1 MTTDIDAELIKDIK
15 PEVIK
20 ASRADLM
27 EGVLRAFTWM
37 DQCLQKN
44 IAARGWE
51 ALSRT
56 ESQIMVLIAQGT
68 RSPVEIA
75 RALGLSPQA
84 INQASKPLIKRG
96 LIRLEPDP
104 LDGRR
109 KLMCPAE
116 SGINIGIDAAEII
129 TGMEQELEK
138 RLGKKQLEVLRS
150 CLADNWGDL
159 PDIPPTKSNG

>member
-1 MTTDIDAELIKDIK
+1 MTVDIDSELMDEIK
-15 PEVIK
+15 PELVE
-20 ASRADLM
+20 ALRADLM
-27 EGVLRAFTWM
+27 GGLLRAFNWM

-56 ESQIMVLIAQGT
+56 ESQIMVYVAQGT

-109 KLMCPAE
+109 KLIFPAE
-116 SGINIGIDAAEII
+116 SGVSIGIDAAEII
-129 TGMEQELEK
+129 AGMEQELAK
-138 RLGKKQLEVLRS
+138 RLGGKQLDALRG
-150 CLADNWGDL
+150 CLAEHWGDL
-159 PDIPPTKSNG
+159 PEIPPAK